1 MSQQLEGSQHLPNP
15 IHSALGAKI
24 MWSCGLYVEANKLY
38 SSSEA
43 ECSASMLRVKKY
55 YYYCFHATNTLP
67 QTPHRAGALC
77 TGYASCTYDFDYAT
91 MQVCFIAQFGQSVVR
106 ADYLILRKGFIM
118 VCQFFALQ
126 F

>member
-1 MSQQLEGSQHLPNP
+1 MSQQLEGNQHLPNP
-15 IHSALGAKI
+15 IHSTLGAKI

-38 SSSEA
+38 SS
-43 ECSASMLRVKKY
+43 LRHNVL
-55 YYYCFHATNTLP
+55 LP
-67 QTPHRAGALC
+67 CLSG
-77 TGYASCTYDFDYAT
+77 TYDFDYAT